1 MVAVGFLVCL
11 AACKLKI
18 FTVETDELTYSE
30 AESRRRKVGVAIT
43 LVIFFAYLLCL
54 YLSVPYVA
62 PGSDKAVLLLLVF
75 SPFIVG
81 AAIRYIAIPLLPWL
95 LGVSRKETEDY
106 LFKNSST
113 KSEAG
118 YSITI
123 PFDYYQVK
131 IPITFIIGVVLG
143 VGLILKISYVGF
155 RADDPMTSL
164 LYFVDSQIE
173 KGVLVS
179 SGDDDSSPSGS
190 YALYKFEVNG
200 EEFSALTDSEYDRVV
215 NIQYLNLNPNENR
228 LYGLKS
234 ENGYVIR
241 FVMSVFSTFGVLLY
255 FILGENASAWYI
267 FEAIPKK
274 RVKLK
279 MKKRKN
285 IAEEVYFYADGK
297 FKLGPFSKSELRSE
311 ELSFH
316 TLVRKNNENEWKPLK
331 DYKELRGLVT
341 SQPKTGLEDPQKSI
355 NVKQQESSSSGS
367 TPRVD
372 NLIARIFSFKG
383 RITRREYVLSY
394 VIYFVAF
401 LGIGFAIEE
410 YNMHTLTWLVLPMS
424 YVVIAQGAKRCHD
437 FNRSGWFQL
446 IPLWFVFAKGDSG
459 DNRFGPNPR

>member
-1 MVAVGFLVCL
+1 LVVGFLVFL
-11 AACKLKI
+11 VACRLKL
-18 FTVETDELTYSE
+18 FTVETDELSYRE
-30 AESRRRKVGVAIT
+30 AESRRKKVGVTVT
-43 LVIFFAYLLCL
+43 LVVFFSYLLCL

-95 LGVSRKETEDY
+95 FGVSRRETEDY

-131 IPITFIIGVVLG
+131 IPITVIIIVVLT
-143 VGLILKISYVGF
+143 VGFFFKINYVGF
-155 RADDPMTSL
+155 RTDDPMTSL
-164 LYFVDSQIE
+164 LSFVDSKIE

-179 SGDDDSSPSGS
+179 SGVADSSPSGE
-190 YALYKFEVNG
+190 YALYKFKVNG
-200 EEFSALTDSEYDRVV
+200 EEFTTLTDFEYDRIVD
-215 NIQYLNLNPNENR
+215 IQYLNINPNENR

-234 ENGYVIR
+234 KNSYVIR
-241 FVMSVFSTFGVLLY
+241 FVMSAFSTIGVLLY
-255 FILGENASAWYI
+255 FIFGDIASTLLI

-274 RVKLK
+274 RLKSK
-279 MKKRKN
+279 MKRREN
-285 IAEEVYFYADGK
+285 AAEDFYFYADGK
-297 FKLGPFSKSELRSE
+297 FKLGPFSINELRRE
-311 ELSFH
+311 ALGPY
-316 TLVRKNNENEWKPLK
+316 TLMRKNNDIEWKPFK
-331 DYKELRGLVT
+331 DFKELRGLEPN
-341 SQPKTGLEDPQKSI
+341 QPNTGLVVPQKSK
-355 NVKQQESSSSGS
+355 NVILQESSSSGYPTRLS
-367 TPRVD
+367 NSIMR
-372 NLIARIFSFKG
+372 LFSFKG

-394 VIYFVAF
+394 AIFFIAF
-401 LGIGFAIEE
+401 LSIGFAIQE
-410 YNMHTLTWLVLPMS
+410 YNMHILTWLVFPMS

-459 DNRFGPNPR
+459 DNRFGPDPR